1 MRNCGCKV
9 ARPPMCRGRIC
20 GCCTVAF
27 AAGMV
32 TALLITSGTAAV
44 LIAISAGCIGIA
56 LIK

>member
-1 MRNCGCKV
+1 
-9 ARPPMCRGRIC
+9 MCRGRIC